1 MFRPVAVI
9 TPAVAR
15 PCVDGAEVNGT
26 RDVVVV
32 ECRTWTIET
41 PSDVEV
47 GHATPGGIENESAS
61 ATGRE
66 SVSVR
71 GIGIVKETAY

>member
-1 MFRPVAVI
+1 MSRPVAVI

-47 GHATPGGIENESAS
+47 GHETLAGTGSAS
-61 ATGRE
+61 ARGTATGK
-66 SVSVR
+66 
-71 GIGIVKETAY
+71 GIGSVNETGF